1 MSPLYL
7 LVLLFQHIGII
18 LENIK
23 GNKKRYDNIEERQ
36 KFFLFCLYIVDLGTI
51 IGSLDKLNKT
61 LKVQF

>member
-36 KFFLFCLYIVDLGTI
+36 KIFLFCLYIVDLGTI